1 MTVFNSLIVNTSCLL
16 CKPAKSAKVGERS
29 PDRRLGQCIPSN
41 QMLRYLYP
49 KLINPKNEN
58 EADLNGCS
66 ARPKTRYSLVGA
78 LLYFVTEFYLQVWMH
93 FVIRLR

>member
-1 MTVFNSLIVNTSCLL
+1 MYTFKANAV
-16 CKPAKSAKVGERS
+16 
-29 PDRRLGQCIPSN
+29 IPIS
-41 QMLRYLYP
+41 QVI
-49 KLINPKNEN
+49 INPKNEN

-93 FVIRLR
+93 FFIRLR